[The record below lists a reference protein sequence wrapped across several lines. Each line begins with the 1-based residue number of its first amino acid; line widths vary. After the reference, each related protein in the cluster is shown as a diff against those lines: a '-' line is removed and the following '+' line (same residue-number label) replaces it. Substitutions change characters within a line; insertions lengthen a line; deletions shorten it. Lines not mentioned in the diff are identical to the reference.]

1 MGCPDRRPCDHG
13 VSRVR
18 VRVARRMRKRL
29 APVNLP
35 AGRGDVLVGPLKRFH
50 AWFTEDIEMPRGW
63 LYLALGFM
71 FVETCDLIAKLI
83 VWLV

>member
-1 MGCPDRRPCDHG
+1 
-13 VSRVR
+13 
-18 VRVARRMRKRL
+18 
-29 APVNLP
+29 
-35 AGRGDVLVGPLKRFH
+35 VGPLKRFH